1 MSRRDD
7 IDPDT
12 LSHYFDRLD
21 EEWTDGARDKVLH
34 LLRTN
39 DPKAH
44 SAAILILS
52 ELATDFDL
60 EELEDF
66 VADPTVSDLA
76 KLTLAPVL
84 KELDSDMA
92 DDGII
97 DYLNDPE
104 AAMLQMQMR
113 LLELVGQSELGVE
126 SVLEDVVDMPMD
138 RRLGFINWLG
148 ASQDPRAANLLI
160 PLLEN
165 QASKVVTA
173 TIDALEQLGPVASNQ
188 SIPALNYLL
197 TTSSNRQLKQ
207 QARAVLGRLTMH
219 STPGTEDAAMD
230 EARQHQLPLYEAR
243 ASFIDGSGTQMVML
257 AWQRPDGLLK
267 GVNVL
272 YQDEWGIKDCY
283 GTDEME
289 VERWTELVD
298 SMDEQGFGSFHVSLE
313 YSYALISEARAV
325 NKRTRHKLPV
335 AYAVWRP
342 LIEGG
347 MPQKNAPAVS
357 IMLEPRPF
365 SSEVEQLAQHGD
377 ELYQLT
383 EFDSWYFDPFDSVK
397 PYINPYLMSK
407 SSSSPSRSRRR
418 KGGQRAEED
427 QKAKQEALVTEALEK
442 VIDNKWRLLYEGRL
456 RRQGA
461 LFQIVGRT
469 KDAEL
474 VSAAASALH
483 PDSGLPPQEQP
494 FLRAMMHHTLEN
506 GFVRLMAEA
515 MESGPF
521 RSPLNFLSDDDDFY
535 F

>member
-1 MSRRDD
+1 
-7 IDPDT
+7 
-12 LSHYFDRLD
+12 
-21 EEWTDGARDKVLH
+21 
-34 LLRTN
+34 
-39 DPKAH
+39 
-44 SAAILILS
+44 
-52 ELATDFDL
+52 
-60 EELEDF
+60 
-66 VADPTVSDLA
+66 
-76 KLTLAPVL
+76 
-84 KELDSDMA
+84 
-92 DDGII
+92 
-97 DYLNDPE
+97 
-104 AAMLQMQMR
+104 
-113 LLELVGQSELGVE
+113 
-126 SVLEDVVDMPMD
+126 
-138 RRLGFINWLG
+138 
-148 ASQDPRAANLLI
+148 
-160 PLLEN
+160 
-165 QASKVVTA
+165 
-173 TIDALEQLGPVASNQ
+173 
-188 SIPALNYLL
+188 
-197 TTSSNRQLKQ
+197 
-207 QARAVLGRLTMH
+207 
-219 STPGTEDAAMD
+219 
-230 EARQHQLPLYEAR
+230 
-243 ASFIDGSGTQMVML
+243 MVML

-347 MPQKNAPAVS
+347 MLQKNAPAVS

-365 SSEVEQLAQHGD
+365 NSEVEQLAQHGD

-407 SSSSPSRSRRR
+407 SSSSSSRSRRR

-474 VSAAASALH
+474 VSAVASALH